1 MPVEHYERLLACLR
15 AMKRIAVAFS
25 GGVDSSLLLAAAHEA
40 VGESALAVTA
50 LSPLVPSEEIERA
63 MRIAAR
69 LGVRVRTVSP
79 VDLADPVFRSNRPD
93 RCYHC
98 KKKIFSA
105 ILDVAREE
113 GIECVVEGS
122 NTDDLGDYR
131 PGLRALRELGI
142 RSPYLELRI
151 SKRDIRDMAREKG
164 LENWNTPSAAC
175 LASRIPYGEAVT
187 RERLERIARAEVSL
201 RTLGFSQLRVRDH
214 GDLARIE
221 FMHDD
226 FALLVSAET
235 RNAVTRLCRDAGYR
249 YVTLDLEG
257 YRTGSLNEVL
267 ASKEEA

>member
-1 MPVEHYERLLACLR
+1 
-15 AMKRIAVAFS
+15 MKRIAVAFS